1 MKLCNYAFFHCEHG
15 KSDIWNAKNDACFF
29 IYVYHTVNVSLLILV
44 KYCCFLA
51 MILFDAWHSCWN
63 PALADCVCFLFPVV
77 LRMMHGALHLLNKYC
92 WSPSWWLRS
101 AATHVVP
108 ALGLQAFWLN
118 LGCHMPLFLGVTI
131 SHNHKTRTEP
141 ILLLKDIFRKK
152 KPNKQNQNNK
162 NKNLLWINSLLLL
175 TLYFI

>member
-1 MKLCNYAFFHCEHG
+1 MKLCNYAFFHCGHG

-108 ALGLQAFWLN
+108 ALGLQAFLLN

-152 KPNKQNQNNK
+152 NQINKTK
-162 NKNLLWINSLLLL
+162 TTK
-175 TLYFI
+175 TKTCYE